1 MAVALTRDGEDSDLD
16 LTIFTPSQSTGVDM
30 AHIGGAVT
38 SDRTENY
45 LVSDNVSLCEVIYL
59 NTGETGNFKVYV
71 NDYTN
76 SMAGNYNYTADRRA
90 ALNVHVYIYNGNGL
104 EEEYAYPS
112 GQNGVV
118 WEVEKVNGLTV
129 TPGQR
134 VYTVIRGKR
143 WWLEDKAKNR
153 APLDRHM
160 KCNYGEWI

>member
-76 SMAGNYNYTADRRA
+76 SMAGNYTADRRA

-129 TPGQR
+129 TPGR
-134 VYTVIRGKR
+134 EYIRLSGESVGGWR
-143 WWLEDKAKNR
+143 IRQKNR

>member
-1 MAVALTRDGEDSDLD
+1 MFQRIPVLADNNQTAVALTRDGEDIDLD

-76 SMAGNYNYTADRRA
+76 SMAGNYTADRRA

-129 TPGQR
+129 TPGR
-134 VYTVIRGKR
+134 EYIR
-143 WWLEDKAKNR
+143 LS
-153 APLDRHM
+153 
-160 KCNYGEWI
+160 GESVGGWRIRQKTEHP